1 MSPLPTLSPPHLLLN
16 PKLTAQ
22 TRNPTAR
29 PPSHPTRSLSSLPP
43 PVHHPPDNPTGA
55 SRHAAS
61 ISSLARSH
69 RWSHLLSSF
78 SSMLSDGSRPD
89 KFLLPKIL
97 KACSELR
104 APLAG
109 ATVHSYM
116 IRIQL
121 SPDVFVNNSLIDMYS
136 KCGDLDSSRLVFDR
150 MPERDVV
157 SWTAL
162 LNAYSTAGLLDDA
175 VDVFNSMRE
184 NGVRPDLIC
193 WNALISGHARSGDIG
208 KAARLMEEMAA
219 SALEPGVNSW
229 NGIISGCVQNGLFET
244 AAFVFRDMCSR
255 VRPNGVT
262 VASVL
267 PACSGLGGLS
277 LGRELHCYVIR
288 SGIKTNVYVGGS
300 LIDMYLKCGMKEY
313 AERVFSM
320 IQDKNTT
327 ICNEMI
333 AAYVEEDEIGEAL
346 ELLVSMKE
354 GGLEPDVVTYNTFLA
369 AYARKG
375 KKQEAFELMSEMSER
390 GLRPN
395 VVSVNAL
402 ISGFHRSGLNTE
414 ALRVFRTQFSEGVSV
429 RPNAVSVTSL
439 LSVCTDLQLRHLGKE
454 IHGYVTRNEFESSI
468 FVSSALVDMYARC
481 EEIDSAKTVFD
492 GITDKNVVS
501 WNVLMAGHNHNG
513 NPEAAL
519 KLFTEMLEESTVPPN
534 SVTLMILLLACSN
547 TAALS
552 LGKEL
557 HGYIEKQK
565 PDDYPVALASGLIS
579 MYAKCGSI
587 GDARLVFDCADR
599 KDVAVWNAMISGY
612 SLHGMGT
619 DAIDLFEDMEA
630 SGIKPDRITFAA
642 LLSACAQEGLVDEGW
657 NYFYAM
663 EAVYDVAPTLEH
675 FTCMVD
681 ITSTAGLLEESLDFV
696 RRMPFEPDAC
706 VWATLLKACKL
717 HSNYEVG
724 EKAARALF
732 ELEPTNVSNYIVLS
746 NIFAMAGM
754 WDSSNSVREDMKVRG
769 LKTVRACSRIRI
781 GTRIHEFRAGDG
793 SHPQMKKIL
802 DEWDRLAN
810 AMEQGGYVPRN
821 VSFCEEEGEV
831 DPFCCYHTEKLA
843 VCYGIISSQAS
854 SPIRI
859 SKDIRMCMDCHS
871 SMKLISE
878 IIKRE
883 IFVADGCFYHHFK
896 GGKCSCRDR
905 W

>member
-1 MSPLPTLSPPHLLLN
+1 
-16 PKLTAQ
+16 
-22 TRNPTAR
+22 
-29 PPSHPTRSLSSLPP
+29 
-43 PVHHPPDNPTGA
+43 
-55 SRHAAS
+55 
-61 ISSLARSH
+61 
-69 RWSHLLSSF
+69 
-78 SSMLSDGSRPD
+78 
-89 KFLLPKIL
+89 
-97 KACSELR
+97 
-104 APLAG
+104 
-109 ATVHSYM
+109 
-116 IRIQL
+116 
-121 SPDVFVNNSLIDMYS
+121 
-136 KCGDLDSSRLVFDR
+136 
-150 MPERDVV
+150 
-157 SWTAL
+157 
-162 LNAYSTAGLLDDA
+162 
-175 VDVFNSMRE
+175 
-184 NGVRPDLIC
+184 
-193 WNALISGHARSGDIG
+193 
-208 KAARLMEEMAA
+208 
-219 SALEPGVNSW
+219 
-229 NGIISGCVQNGLFET
+229 
-244 AAFVFRDMCSR
+244 
-255 VRPNGVT
+255 
-262 VASVL
+262 
-267 PACSGLGGLS
+267 
-277 LGRELHCYVIR
+277 
-288 SGIKTNVYVGGS
+288 
-300 LIDMYLKCGMKEY
+300 MYLKCGMKEY

-369 AYARKG
+369 AYAEG
-375 KKQEAFELMSEMSER
+375 EEAG
-390 GLRPN
+390 GLRADVGDERTRAETECRLRECSHLRLPPLGSQHGGSA
-395 VVSVNAL
+395 SV
-402 ISGFHRSGLNTE
+402 
-414 ALRVFRTQFSEGVSV
+414 
-429 RPNAVSVTSL
+429 PNAVLGGRVRTAQCGL
-439 LSVCTDLQLRHLGKE
+439 RYPFFSVCTDLQLRHLGKE

-746 NIFAMAGM
+746 NIFAMLACGI
-754 WDSSNSVREDMKVRG
+754 R
-769 LKTVRACSRIRI
+769 LTV
-781 GTRIHEFRAGDG
+781 
-793 SHPQMKKIL
+793 
-802 DEWDRLAN
+802 
-810 AMEQGGYVPRN
+810 
-821 VSFCEEEGEV
+821 
-831 DPFCCYHTEKLA
+831 
-843 VCYGIISSQAS
+843 
-854 SPIRI
+854 
-859 SKDIRMCMDCHS
+859 
-871 SMKLISE
+871 
-878 IIKRE
+878 
-883 IFVADGCFYHHFK
+883 
-896 GGKCSCRDR
+896 
-905 W
+905 